1 MSLITGREWERAVWT
16 YLHGAKVEGVACS
29 RSPATAEHTGGRTR
43 FTGAGPAD
51 YQVVTSGRRIAL
63 EVKAWTNGS
72 RRYPLV
78 RIEPSQAADMDA
90 ADLGVVLLRW
100 AGSGPHGPD
109 LVYLLPWATLGPLWW
124 TAHRGEA
131 ARGAALRRTDKG
143 GHGLPLACC
152 PWPVP
157 LPHARVR
164 DRKIARIGRAAGQPE
179 RLEGRVLGR

>member
-1 MSLITGREWERAVWT
+1 VSLITGREWERAVWT

-131 ARGAALRRTDKG
+131 ARGAASLTEGDCRRLAVG
-143 GHGLPLACC
+143 GFGVDGVRLVMDEHGSYRCPAILPALVEGLA
-152 PWPVP
+152 
-157 LPHARVR
+157 
-164 DRKIARIGRAAGQPE
+164 
-179 RLEGRVLGR
+179 